1 MPVAK
6 TVNPSVTIRKVTC
19 HVPSFGG
26 GRASGWRHRP
36 LPVWVDCM
44 LPLYTLQL
52 AASCVRGECVGNMK
66 ASHLP
71 NVLLYTI
78 DMCAAPS
85 APSSKLK
92 WDPQILH
99 IYMNSSTRSFWH
111 SWCSPFLLSISTGW
125 RVPQTKTDGQCM
137 PKSWGIFSKSKAD
150 AGVLRKRPAQ
160 SSIQDW
166 LLTPLVRVCARK
178 KHEHPFCLG
187 LCGCLCEYWGCKDY
201 FLRRLLYYS
210 FLTPILP
217 PYSIH
222 LVIASTRQK

>member
-1 MPVAK
+1 MHIVQEISNWPHCCDKMVFFFLNEIVLSYLCPVRKLKCMPVAK

-66 ASHLP
+66 TSHLP

-125 RVPQTKTDGQCM
+125 RVP
-137 PKSWGIFSKSKAD
+137 
-150 AGVLRKRPAQ
+150 
-160 SSIQDW
+160 
-166 LLTPLVRVCARK
+166 
-178 KHEHPFCLG
+178 
-187 LCGCLCEYWGCKDY
+187 
-201 FLRRLLYYS
+201 
-210 FLTPILP
+210 
-217 PYSIH
+217 
-222 LVIASTRQK
+222 